1 MTRQEK
7 EILDKINDATKDIE
21 VPESLQPENIQK
33 LLEKK
38 KVKRWKRSYTYGLA
52 AASVALVLLAGAV
65 VHSLS
70 GSENGL
76 GIVTSGESARKNSK
90 GEFRINTEIASAEDY
105 DQVYEYLESYNTAL
119 REENGRYDAGFGDGA
134 AWYGA
139 VEKSSST
146 DSAASMESDRAMPG
160 EGYSDTNVRTE
171 GVGEADIVKTDGT
184 YLYAL
189 KDNAMEIA
197 IVDTRNEQ
205 MKIAGT
211 IKARENTQ
219 ISEFYVD
226 GNQLFV
232 LGNTYDVIIDTD
244 ETFYDTEKA
253 YLDTYD
259 ISDVSNPKL
268 KESLEQSGRYHSS
281 RYVDGYLYIFSNFY
295 AYTDGG
301 KNDKVAYV
309 PQVNGSFIADQ
320 DIYLP
325 PAKAATQ
332 YLVVCSVKA
341 DDPGKIVDQKAVL
354 SEFSECYVSGN
365 NIYVY
370 ENTRSSVLA
379 RTVFENVNQTMIR
392 RISYKDGVL
401 IGEAQGKINGYL
413 NDSFSIDEYNGN
425 LRIVATIDGAT
436 ETTNAVYVLNNK
448 LEIIGQITDLA
459 EGETIYSAR
468 FMGDTGYF
476 VTFRQ
481 TDPLFSV
488 DLSDPENPEIIGTL
502 KIPGFSEY
510 LHFYGDNLLLGIG
523 MDADEESGTTNGMKI
538 SMFDISDPKDVK
550 EIHKYTMKE
559 SYYSDVFY
567 DYRAVLIDYNKNM
580 IGFSAYGNQEMYYI
594 FQYDKTNGFNLEM
607 QEEVNGNSWMTA
619 RGIYINDRLYII
631 KGNAIESY
639 QIGDYTK
646 IDDLLI

>member
-1 MTRQEK
+1 M
-7 EILDKINDATKDIE
+7 
-21 VPESLQPENIQK
+21 
-33 LLEKK
+33 
-38 KVKRWKRSYTYGLA
+38 
-52 AASVALVLLAGAV
+52 
-65 VHSLS
+65 
-70 GSENGL
+70 
-76 GIVTSGESARKNSK
+76 
-90 GEFRINTEIASAEDY
+90 
-105 DQVYEYLESYNTAL
+105 
-119 REENGRYDAGFGDGA
+119 
-134 AWYGA
+134 
-139 VEKSSST
+139 
-146 DSAASMESDRAMPG
+146 
-160 EGYSDTNVRTE
+160 
-171 GVGEADIVKTDGT
+171 
-184 YLYAL
+184 
-189 KDNAMEIA
+189 
-197 IVDTRNEQ
+197 
-205 MKIAGT
+205 
-211 IKARENTQ
+211 
-219 ISEFYVD
+219 
-226 GNQLFV
+226 
-232 LGNTYDVIIDTD
+232 
-244 ETFYDTEKA
+244 
-253 YLDTYD
+253 
-259 ISDVSNPKL
+259 
-268 KESLEQSGRYHSS
+268 
-281 RYVDGYLYIFSNFY
+281 
-295 AYTDGG
+295 
-301 KNDKVAYV
+301 
-309 PQVNGSFIADQ
+309 
-320 DIYLP
+320 
-325 PAKAATQ
+325 
-332 YLVVCSVKA
+332 
-341 DDPGKIVDQKAVL
+341 
-354 SEFSECYVSGN
+354 
-365 NIYVY
+365 
-370 ENTRSSVLA
+370 
-379 RTVFENVNQTMIR
+379 
-392 RISYKDGVL
+392 
-401 IGEAQGKINGYL
+401 

-468 FMGDTGYF
+468 FMEDTGYF

-567 DYRAVLIDYNKNM
+567 DYRAVLIDHNKNM

>member
-1 MTRQEK
+1 M
-7 EILDKINDATKDIE
+7 
-21 VPESLQPENIQK
+21 
-33 LLEKK
+33 
-38 KVKRWKRSYTYGLA
+38 
-52 AASVALVLLAGAV
+52 
-65 VHSLS
+65 
-70 GSENGL
+70 
-76 GIVTSGESARKNSK
+76 
-90 GEFRINTEIASAEDY
+90 
-105 DQVYEYLESYNTAL
+105 
-119 REENGRYDAGFGDGA
+119 
-134 AWYGA
+134 
-139 VEKSSST
+139 
-146 DSAASMESDRAMPG
+146 
-160 EGYSDTNVRTE
+160 
-171 GVGEADIVKTDGT
+171 
-184 YLYAL
+184 
-189 KDNAMEIA
+189 
-197 IVDTRNEQ
+197 
-205 MKIAGT
+205 
-211 IKARENTQ
+211 
-219 ISEFYVD
+219 
-226 GNQLFV
+226 
-232 LGNTYDVIIDTD
+232 
-244 ETFYDTEKA
+244 
-253 YLDTYD
+253 
-259 ISDVSNPKL
+259 
-268 KESLEQSGRYHSS
+268 
-281 RYVDGYLYIFSNFY
+281 
-295 AYTDGG
+295 
-301 KNDKVAYV
+301 
-309 PQVNGSFIADQ
+309 
-320 DIYLP
+320 
-325 PAKAATQ
+325 
-332 YLVVCSVKA
+332 
-341 DDPGKIVDQKAVL
+341 DQKAVL

-401 IGEAQGKINGYL
+401 TGEAQGKINGYL

>member
-52 AASVALVLLAGAV
+52 AASVALVLLAGAGA
-65 VHSLS
+65 HLLN
-70 GSENGL
+70 GSDNGL
-76 GIVTSGESARKNSK
+76 GTITPGGKTEKN
-90 GEFRINTEIASAEDY
+90 GQDGFRIDTQIAAAEDY

-119 REENGRYDAGFGDGA
+119 REENGSYGGGIALFGVTEEA
-134 AWYGA
+134 
-139 VEKSSST
+139 STT
-146 DSAASMESDRAMPG
+146 DSAAGMDSYKTMPG
-160 EGYSDTNVRTE
+160 GGYSDTNVRTE

-189 KDNAMEIA
+189 KESAMEIA
-197 IVDTRNEQ
+197 IIDTRNEQ

-219 ISEFYVD
+219 ISEFYID
-226 GNQLFV
+226 GKQLFV
-232 LGNTYDVIIDTD
+232 LGNTSDVIIDTD

-259 ISDVSNPKL
+259 ISDVSNPSL
-268 KESLEQSGRYHSS
+268 KASLEQSGRYQTS
-281 RYVDGYLYIFSNFY
+281 RYVDGYLYVFSNFY

-309 PQVNGSFIADQ
+309 PQVNGNLIADK

-332 YLVVCSVKA
+332 YLVVCSVQE
-341 DDPGKIVDQKAVL
+341 DDPGTIVDQKAVL
-354 SEFSECYVSGN
+354 SEFSECYVSGS

-379 RTVFENVNQTMIR
+379 RTVFENANQTLIR
-392 RISYKDGVL
+392 RISYKNGVL
-401 IGEAQGKINGYL
+401 TGEAQGKINGYL

-425 LRIVATIDGAT
+425 LRIVATIDGAS
-436 ETTNAVYVLNNK
+436 ETTNTVYVLNNK
-448 LEIIGQITDLA
+448 LEIIGKITDLA

-523 MDADEESGTTNGMKI
+523 MDADEESGVTNGMKI
-538 SMFDISDPKDVK
+538 SMFDISDPKDVE
-550 EIHKYTMKE
+550 EIHKYTLKE
-559 SYYSDVFY
+559 SYYSDVFN
-567 DYRAVLIDYNKNM
+567 DYRAVLIDHNKNM
-580 IGFSAYGNQEMYYI
+580 IGFSTYGNQEMYYI
-594 FQYDKTNGFNLEM
+594 FQYDKTTGFNLEM

-619 RGIYINDRLYII
+619 RGIYINDRLYIV

-639 QIGDYTK
+639 QIGEYTK